1 MSNEKY
7 ESLLQEMSK
16 IQENYM
22 AIENDLSPK
31 EKRNIQRKVQRIVP
45 RKDREIYIVSFF
57 LVLGFVS
64 LFMLP
69 IMYTQFKGLNYS
81 LIQMQLV
88 EVEIFTNPF
97 DQLSFYQTQ
106 LFNYLDDFKKLFY
119 LFYLLAGVSGILWI
133 VLIVYLMRDRYA
145 I

>member
-106 LFNYLDDFKKLFY
+106 LFNYLNDFKKLFY

>member
-7 ESLLQEMSK
+7 ETLLQEMSK
-16 IQENYM
+16 IQEDYM
-22 AIENDLSPK
+22 EIENDLSSK
-31 EKRNIQRKVQRIVP
+31 EKRNIQRKAQRIVP

-106 LFNYLDDFKKLFY
+106 LFNYLDDFKKLSY

-133 VLIVYLMRDRYA
+133 ALIVYLMRDRYA

>member
-7 ESLLQEMSK
+7 ETLLQEMSK
-16 IQENYM
+16 IQEDYM
-22 AIENDLSPK
+22 EIENDLSSK
-31 EKRNIQRKVQRIVP
+31 EKRNIQRKAQRIVP

-64 LFMLP
+64 LFMVP

-106 LFNYLDDFKKLFY
+106 LFNYLNDFKKLFY